1 MKNIDLLFITPLG
14 WDKHI
19 WSNIATSIETKNKN
33 IEYIEYKGNNPK
45 EKQDIY
51 DELFTNMK
59 TLTEDGVVVCAS
71 YGTVAFL
78 NFFKNYSYKLKKIK
92 ALIILEGLAKIPNVK
107 ILKNELLNNHE
118 KTIYKS
124 KEEYIENELV
134 ENEFNYIIKK
144 ELLLKNLKSTDNGYE
159 LITTD
164 NDIFHYL
171 SIFSEIDNKEILNSI
186 IDKFEKIVI
195 YSSEID
201 NINSYKH
208 IILHKNEEENH
219 LIMLEKEQEIKRIIL
234 ENLE

>member
-1 MKNIDLLFITPLG
+1 MKNIYLLFITPLG

-19 WSNIATSIETKNKN
+19 WSNIATIIETKNKN
-33 IEYIEYKGNNPK
+33 IEYIEYIGSNLK

-51 DELFTNMK
+51 NELLNNINM
-59 TLTEDGVVVCAS
+59 LSNNGIIVCAS

-78 NFFKNYSYKLKKIK
+78 NFFKEHNYKANKIK
-92 ALIILEGLAKIPNVK
+92 ALIILEGLDEIPSIN
-107 ILKNELLNNHE
+107 ILKNELLKNNE
-118 KTIYKS
+118 KTIYKN
-124 KEEYIENELV
+124 KAEYIENALV

-159 LITTD
+159 LITT
-164 NDIFHYL
+164 NKDIFHYL

-195 YSSEID
+195 YSRDID
-201 NINSYKH
+201 NINNNNRN

-219 LIMLEKEQEIKRIIL
+219 LIMLEKEQEIKRVIL
-234 ENLE
+234 ENL

>member
-33 IEYIEYKGNNPK
+33 IEYIEYIGSNLK

-51 DELFTNMK
+51 NELLNNINM
-59 TLTEDGVVVCAS
+59 LSNNGIIVCAS

-78 NFFKNYSYKLKKIK
+78 NFFKEYNYKANKIK
-92 ALIILEGLAKIPNVK
+92 ALIILEGLDEIPNIN
-107 ILKNELLNNHE
+107 ILKNELLKNNE
-118 KTIYKS
+118 KTTYKS

-159 LITTD
+159 LITT
-164 NDIFHYL
+164 NKDIFHYL

-195 YSSEID
+195 YSRDID
-201 NINSYKH
+201 NINNNRN

-219 LIMLEKEQEIKRIIL
+219 LIMLEKEQEIKRVIL
-234 ENLE
+234 ENL